1 MTIKKYMKKILNT
14 FKYNIIIIV
23 EYYGQM
29 KYELRLLK
37 YGYYDRMILLNR
49 LIDSPRENEADDW

>member
-1 MTIKKYMKKILNT
+1 MKKILNT

-49 LIDSPRENEADDW
+49 LIDFPRENEADDW